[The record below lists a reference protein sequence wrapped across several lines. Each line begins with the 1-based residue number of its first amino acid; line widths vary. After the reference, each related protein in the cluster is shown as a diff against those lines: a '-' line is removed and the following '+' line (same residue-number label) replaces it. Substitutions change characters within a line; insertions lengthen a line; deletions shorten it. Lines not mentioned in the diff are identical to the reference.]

1 MAKAASLTAT
11 ALLAL
16 MKLKGVGRVRALR
29 VVDRAVVETE
39 AESCLEALIWR
50 VASKLP
56 HIRAGELSDAW
67 RKSEE
72 QFEQGLEAGV
82 QAISIHDGGF
92 PARLRDIPDPPP
104 VLFVMGSPE
113 GLHAARSLAVVG
125 TREPTSFGREVA
137 ERSGRTASEAG
148 YVVVSGLA
156 QGCDTHAHEGSLK
169 AKGVGV
175 AVLAHGL
182 DRIYPAANRGLASR
196 LLENGGCLASEHPVG
211 TDPVRSAFAERDRIQ
226 SGLSDAVL
234 VIETGLKG
242 GTMHTVRFARAQGRT
257 LTCIDHPE
265 RLRSEEKVQGNR
277 MLLQEGSTTPIA
289 DGKALSAFLEGLV
302 PVIAGG
308 PGTDERESGG
318 ETQASLAL

>member
-1 MAKAASLTAT
+1 MTAT

-16 MKLKGVGRVRALR
+16 MKLRRVGRVRALR
-29 VVDRAVVETE
+29 IVDRAVVETQ
-39 AESCLEALIWR
+39 AESCLEALSWR

-56 HIRAGELSDAW
+56 HVRASELSDAW

-72 QFEQGLEAGV
+72 QLERGLEAGV
-82 QAISIHDGGF
+82 EAISIHDAGF
-92 PARLRDIPDPPP
+92 PARLHDIPNPPP
-104 VLFVMGSPE
+104 VLFAMGSPE
-113 GLHAARSLAVVG
+113 ALHGARSLAVVG

-137 ERSGRTASEAG
+137 ERSGYTASETG

-156 QGCDTHAHEGSLK
+156 KGCDTQAHEGCLR

-182 DRIYPAANRGLASR
+182 DRIYPAANQGLADR
-196 LLENGGCLASEHPVG
+196 LLENGGCLASEYPVG
-211 TDPVRSAFAERDRIQ
+211 TAPVRAAFSERDRIQ

-257 LTCIDHPE
+257 LACIKHPE
-265 RLRSEEKVQGNR
+265 RLRSEEKAQGNR
-277 MLLQEGSTTPIA
+277 RLIQEGKATPIA
-289 DGKALSAFLEGLV
+289 GGTALSAFLKGLA
-302 PVIAGG
+302 PVTAAGRG
-308 PGTDERESGG
+308 ADGGESGT
-318 ETQASLAL
+318 EPQASLEF